1 MPQDEKEH
9 RKEGI
14 REMTETLRKLRSEI
28 RLAEDI
34 ERRSDDLQENL
45 KRVEA
50 DRARG
55 KERKGR

>member
-14 REMTETLRKLRSEI
+14 REMTETLRNLRSEI